1 MVAITIGGLA
11 GGGGRALGPAVA
23 QTLGA
28 DYVDRLILT
37 DVARHVGATVEA
49 LHQREERPPTR
60 GERFARILQRIL
72 ERSAVTGAGG
82 DPYFGPSVAA
92 FLTEEYEELPQPTIT
107 RGHELEDE
115 SYIDALRKVMADLVE
130 SGNVVIVG
138 RGGHII
144 LKDDPRVLRIGVVA
158 SLDDRIATIVA
169 REHLSRED
177 AESTI
182 AARDKA
188 RAYHFS
194 RFFGI
199 GEPDG
204 AALYHLV
211 INTSEMSLEL
221 AADLVVQAA
230 KALEE
235 GKLARTAATPAV

>member
-1 MVAITIGGLA
+1 MSVITFGALA
-11 GGGGRALGPAVA
+11 GGGARALGPLVA
-23 QTLGA
+23 QELGA

-60 GERFARILQRIL
+60 GERFARVLQRIL

-92 FLTEEYEELPQPTIT
+92 FLTEEYDELPQPTIT

-115 SYIDALRKVMADLVE
+115 SYIEGIRKVLGELAE
-130 SGNVVIVG
+130 GGNVVIVG
-138 RGGHII
+138 RGAHII
-144 LKDDPRVLRIGVVA
+144 LGDNPRVLRVGAVA
-158 SLDDRIATIVA
+158 KLEDRISTIM
-169 REHLSRED
+169 SRERLSHEE
-177 AESTI
+177 AEKTI
-182 AARDKA
+182 FARDKA
-188 RAYHFS
+188 RAYYFN

-199 GEPDG
+199 DEPDSPE
-204 AALYHLV
+204 LYHLL
-211 INTSEMSLEL
+211 INTSAVDLEY

-235 GKLARTAATPAV
+235 GSLPRKEATPAT